1 MKQTKYI
8 FVTGGVVSSLGK
20 GITASSLGRLLK
32 NRGLKVFMQKF
43 DPYINV
49 DPGTMSPY
57 QHGEVFVTDDGAE
70 TDLDL
75 GHYERFIDENLSK
88 ASNITTGRVYASVI
102 EKERRGDYLGAT
114 IQVIPHI
121 TNEIKDKLTQAAIE
135 SNADI
140 VITEIGGT
148 VGDIESLPFLEA
160 IRQYRRDVGYINT
173 IYIHNT
179 LVPYLSAANE
189 LKTKPT
195 QHSVKELRSLGIT
208 PDIIVLRTGHSI
220 TNSMREKIAL
230 FCDVKKEAV
239 IEARDCEILYEVALK
254 LKEQNLDDLVCNH
267 FNLETNECDL
277 TEWRELVNRIK
288 MLDKEI
294 TIALVGKYVAL
305 QDAYLSVS
313 EALNHAGYFHYAKV
327 NIKWINAGEL
337 VDADINDYLS
347 DVDGIIVP
355 GGFGKRAIEGKI
367 RAITYARE
375 NNIPY
380 LGLCLGMQLA
390 TIEFARNVCNLEGA
404 NSTEMDPN
412 TKYPLIDYLPEQYE
426 GINMGGTL
434 RLGLYDCKIKEGTI
448 AYKAYG
454 KELIQERHRHR
465 YEFRNEYKDILSECG
480 FVFSGINPKNNL
492 VEMIE
497 LKDHIFFVATQFHP
511 EFLSRPQRPHPL
523 FRDFV
528 GASLKK

>member
-8 FVTGGVVSSLGK
+8 FITGGVVSSLGK

-102 EKERRGDYLGAT
+102 EKERKGEYLGAT

-121 TNEIKDKLTQAAIE
+121 TNEIKDKLTQAARE
-135 SNADI
+135 SKADI

-160 IRQYRRDVGYINT
+160 IRQYRRDVGYKNT

-208 PDIIVLRTGHSI
+208 PDIIVLRTTHAI

-239 IEARDCEILYEVALK
+239 IEARDCDILYEVALK
-254 LKEQNLDDLVCNH
+254 LREQNLDDLVCNH
-267 FNLETNECDL
+267 FGLKTKECDL
-277 TEWRELVNRIK
+277 TEWIELVNRVK
-288 MLDKEI
+288 ALNKEV
-294 TIALVGKYVAL
+294 TIALVGKYVSL

-313 EALNHAGYFHYAKV
+313 EALNHAGYFHYAKI

-337 VDADINDYLS
+337 IEGNIDDYLG

-367 RAITYARE
+367 KAITFARE
-375 NNIPY
+375 NNVPF

-390 TIEFARNVCNLEGA
+390 TIEYARNVCNMKDA
-404 NSTEMDPN
+404 NSTEMDPK
-412 TKYPLIDYLPEQYE
+412 TKYPIIDYLPEQYE
-426 GINMGGTL
+426 GIDMGGTL
-434 RLGLYDCKIKEGTI
+434 RLGLYNCNIKENTL

-454 KELIQERHRHR
+454 KKEIRERHRHR
-465 YEFRNEYKDILSECG
+465 YEFRNEFKDILEKCG
-480 FVFSGINPKNNL
+480 LVFSGINLENNL

-497 LKDHIFFVATQFHP
+497 IKDHKFFIATQFHP
-511 EFLSRPQRPHPL
+511 EFLSRPQRAHPL
-523 FRDFV
+523 FREFIS
-528 GASLKK
+528 AILNK

>member
-1 MKQTKYI
+1 MKDTKYI

-32 NRGLKVFMQKF
+32 NRGLKIFMQKF

-88 ASNITTGRVYASVI
+88 TSNITTGSVYASVI
-102 EKERRGDYLGAT
+102 EKERRGEYLGAT

-121 TNEIKDKLTQAAIE
+121 TNEIKDKLIQAASE

-140 VITEIGGT
+140 IITEIGGT

-160 IRQYRRDVGYINT
+160 IRQFRRDVGYRNT

-179 LVPYLSAANE
+179 LVPYLSAAKE

-208 PDIIVLRTGHSI
+208 PDIIVLRTTHTI
-220 TNSMREKIAL
+220 TDSMKEKIAL
-230 FCDVKKEAV
+230 FCDVDVEAV
-239 IEARDCEILYEVALK
+239 IEAKDSEILYEVALK
-254 LKEQNLDDLVCNH
+254 LKDQKLDDLVCDH
-267 FNLETNECDL
+267 FGLKTPECDL
-277 TEWRELVNRIK
+277 VEWTALVERVKALN
-288 MLDKEI
+288 KEV
-294 TIALVGKYVAL
+294 TIALVGKYVSL
-305 QDAYLSVS
+305 RDAYLSVS

-327 NIKWINAGEL
+327 NVKWINAGDL
-337 VDADINDYLS
+337 IDADLSEYLG

-355 GGFGKRAIEGKI
+355 GGFGQRAIEGKI

-375 NNIPY
+375 NNIPF

-390 TIEFARNVCNLEGA
+390 TVEFARNVCDMENA
-404 NSTEMDPN
+404 NSTEMDPQ
-412 TKYPLIDYLPEQYE
+412 TKYPVIDYLPEQYD
-426 GINMGGTL
+426 GIDMGGTL
-434 RLGLYDCKIKEGTI
+434 RLGLYNCRIEKGTI
-448 AYKAYG
+448 AHKAYG
-454 KELIQERHRHR
+454 KLEIKERHRHR
-465 YEFRNEYKDILSECG
+465 YEFRNEYKDKLEKCG
-480 FVFSGINPKNNL
+480 LVFSGINPENNL
-492 VEMIE
+492 VEIIE
-497 LKDHIFFVATQFHP
+497 LKDHKFFVGTQFHP
-511 EFLSRPQRPHPL
+511 EFISRPQRAHPL
-523 FRDFV
+523 FREFIRV
-528 GASLKK
+528 SLEK